1 MGVGTGFF
9 QGGRGERNILC
20 PLCFRPK
27 FEKNNLRTL
36 SSVSTRK
43 KARVSLIGL
52 DLIILL
58 EDYTSRVN
66 VCVAVKTWVMLG

>member
-1 MGVGTGFF
+1 MG
-9 QGGRGERNILC
+9 GGSEIYFAPCVLDPNL
-20 PLCFRPK
+20 K
-27 FEKNNLRTL
+27 KNNLRTL